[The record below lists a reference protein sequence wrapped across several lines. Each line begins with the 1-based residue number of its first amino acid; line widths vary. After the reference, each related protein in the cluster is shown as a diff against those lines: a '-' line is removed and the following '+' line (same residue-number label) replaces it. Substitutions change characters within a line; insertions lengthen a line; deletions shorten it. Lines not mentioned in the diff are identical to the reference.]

1 MAYVTGVFLI
11 VLIFV
16 AVPIQVL
23 GHDKTLEAIV
33 GTAHGYLYMIYLIT
47 AFELTIR
54 LRIPL
59 VRLVLVALAGTIP
72 FAGFVAERK
81 MTKAWEANQRAAA
94 EQVDAR

>member
-11 VLIFV
+11 VLVFV
-16 AVPIQVL
+16 AIPIQIW
-23 GHDKTLEAIV
+23 GHDNTLEAIV

-81 MTKAWEANQRAAA
+81 MTKVWEANQKTA
-94 EQVDAR
+94 EEKVSP